1 MHGFFRRFF
10 APRWQ
15 HPDARV
21 RCQAISQLDPG
32 HPEQL
37 QALEALCLDNEPTV
51 RQAALA
57 RFSSPTHLLELLN
70 QQPRQ
75 SEIRQRLVEL
85 LTQPQDAIDPAQ
97 CLRSIEQL
105 KDQELLAQVALGASG
120 QDLRLAAVARL
131 EAEEDLITQACEN
144 GIAAVRHAAAARVT
158 SESGLQHL
166 AQQAR
171 RDSQVMRQA
180 RERLNQLRA
189 AAASAAAAQARC
201 ESLLNKLEAQAQAA
215 WEPLYASRFRH
226 LVREWQAL
234 GTPPNA
240 EQQQRFQAAAQRCQQ
255 VIAEQEAQAR
265 ADAELQQ
272 AAAARQ
278 ALHEALEQ
286 RRVTFAP
293 AERLTEQDI
302 AELHSRH
309 SLLTGLWKDLTKR
322 GDPDEALRQRY
333 TLELD
338 ELTAYLQAWERHA
351 TYAEEIEAALQ
362 AEDEVRLHGL
372 LDLCEWPDTLPPTD
386 LLARAR
392 HKLTAQKQPERPA
405 QEVPSK
411 AQLERFTQDLEQLE
425 MLLDNGASRDA
436 SRLHQSLRQRADT
449 FPAGSLGDHSATLKR
464 LGARLAELHDWRGFV
479 AAPKRDELCQAI
491 AELADDT
498 PLGDA
503 ELDRR
508 HRQLIRDW
516 KALGDAAA
524 SRELSHAFRSASDRI
539 HQRLANWQEQQAA
552 ARQHHLQVRTALCEQ
567 LETLLDAPAE
577 NADPDA
583 LRRIRDQARE
593 EWQRHA
599 PVPRDQ
605 AKAVGRR
612 FSRALATLQELID
625 QRAMEIAH
633 AKRALVDA
641 ASELLSSSLAAETR
655 AEKTKELQRRWR
667 ALGRAPRGEEQ
678 ALWREFRRLCDQI
691 FALRD
696 AQRDDH
702 AQQAR
707 KRLDAMQKL
716 IDRIDA
722 WQPTRLADQA
732 ELDSAIKQAD
742 ALHPLP
748 PGRRTE
754 GMRRRW
760 DGIIRARRERLAQLG
775 MREEIERWLEHRSL
789 FDAHLAADAA
799 CQEQGICEEVRYA
812 PASSLS
818 EELRDAHEQ
827 RNAARRNP
835 PPAEEVSERL
845 TYLRAYLSLL
855 ALGRLRQQDESL
867 QLAIQVERLNSGVG
881 RELSRSEEIRRVLCK
896 LLATGPV
903 SAEQWAREK
912 EAFDTLFDQLTQLSP
927 T

>member
-1 MHGFFRRFF
+1 MHGFLRRFF

-15 HPDARV
+15 HPDAQR
-21 RCQAISQLDPG
+21 RRQAISQLDPS
-32 HPEQL
+32 HPEHQ
-37 QALEALCLDNEPTV
+37 QALEALCLDNEPAV

-57 RFSSPTHLLELLN
+57 RIDSPTHLLELLN
-70 QQPRQ
+70 QQPQ
-75 SEIRQRLVEL
+75 LSEIRQRLVEL
-85 LTQPQDAIDPAQ
+85 LIQPRDAVDPAQ
-97 CLRSIEQL
+97 RLRSIEQL
-105 KDQELLAQVALGASG
+105 EDQALLAQIALEASG

-131 EAEEDLITQACEN
+131 EAEKDLITQACEN

-180 RERLNQLRA
+180 RERLNQLRE
-189 AAASAAAAQARC
+189 AAASAAAAKAHC
-201 ESLLNKLEAQAQAA
+201 ETLLHKLETQAKAA
-215 WEPLYASRFRH
+215 WEPLYAGRFRH
-226 LVREWQAL
+226 LMREWRAL
-234 GTPPNA
+234 DTPPSA
-240 EQQQRFQAAAQRCQQ
+240 EQEQRFQAAAQRCQQ

-272 AAAARQ
+272 ATAAQQ
-278 ALHEALEQ
+278 ALHEALKQ
-286 RRVTFAP
+286 RQATFAP
-293 AERLTEQDI
+293 TERLTEQDI
-302 AELHSRH
+302 ASLHSRQ
-309 SLLTGLWKDLTKR
+309 SLLTGLWDTLTKLR
-322 GDPDEALRQRY
+322 EPDEALRQRY
-333 TLELD
+333 TAEQDALS
-338 ELTAYLQAWERHA
+338 AALQAWER
-351 TYAEEIEAALQ
+351 YAAHTSEIETALQ
-362 AEDEVRLHGL
+362 AQDEPRLQEL
-372 LDLCEWPDTLPPTD
+372 LDICAWPETLPPTE
-386 LLARAR
+386 LLARVR
-392 HKLTAQKQPERPA
+392 HKLTAQKQPERP
-405 QEVPSK
+405 EPEFSK
-411 AQLERFTQDLEQLE
+411 AQLERFAQDLEQLE
-425 MLLDNGASRDA
+425 ALLDNGASRDA
-436 SRLHQSLRQRADT
+436 SRLLQNLRHRADT
-449 FPAGSLGDHSATLKR
+449 FPADSLGAHSVTLKR

-479 AAPKRDELCQAI
+479 AAPKRDQLCQAI

-498 PLGDA
+498 SIGDA

-508 HRQLIRDW
+508 HRQLVRDW
-516 KALGDAAA
+516 KALSDAAA

-539 HQRLANWQEQQAA
+539 HQRLASWQEQQAA
-552 ARQHHLQVRTALCEQ
+552 ARQQHLQVRTALCEQ
-567 LETLLDAPAE
+567 LEALLDAPAE
-577 NADPDA
+577 DADPDA

-593 EWQRHA
+593 EWQRHS

-612 FSRALATLQELID
+612 FSRALDTLQELID
-625 QRAMEIAH
+625 QRAMEIAL

-641 ASELLSSSLAAETR
+641 ASELLNSSIAAEAR

-678 ALWREFRRLCDQI
+678 ALWREFRSLCDQI

-696 AQRDDH
+696 AKRDDH

-707 KRLDAMQKL
+707 GRLEAMQKL
-716 IDRIDA
+716 IDRMDA

-732 ELDSAIKQAD
+732 ELDSAIKQVD

-748 PGRRTE
+748 SGRRTE

-775 MREEIERWLEHRSL
+775 IREEIKRWLEHRSL
-789 FDAHLAADAA
+789 FDAHLTADAA
-799 CQEQGICEEVRYA
+799 CLEQGNCEDVTYD
-812 PASSLS
+812 PVSSLS
-818 EELRDAHEQ
+818 EELRNAHEQ
-827 RNAARRNP
+827 RNAARRTP

-845 TYLRAYLSLL
+845 TFLRAYLSLL

-867 QLAIQVERLNSGVG
+867 QLAIQVERLNTGVG
-881 RELSRSEEIRRVLCK
+881 RELSRSEEIRSVLCK

-903 SAEQWAREK
+903 STQQWAREK
-912 EAFDTLFDQLTQLSP
+912 EAFETLFDQLTQLSP

>member
-189 AAASAAAAQARC
+189 AAASAAAAQAHC
-201 ESLLNKLEAQAQAA
+201 ETLLNKLEAQAKAA
-215 WEPLYASRFRH
+215 WEPLYAGRFRH

-234 GTPPNA
+234 DTPPNA
-240 EQQQRFQAAAQRCQQ
+240 EQQQRFQAAVQRCQQ

-302 AELHSRH
+302 AELNSRQ
-309 SLLTGLWKDLTKR
+309 SLLTGLWETLTKQ

-333 TLELD
+333 TTELD

-362 AEDEVRLHGL
+362 AGDEARLYEL
-372 LDLCEWPDTLPPTD
+372 LDRCAWPDTLPPTD

-392 HKLTAQKQPERPA
+392 HKLAAQKQPERPA
-405 QEVPSK
+405 QEEPSK
-411 AQLERFTQDLEQLE
+411 AQLERFAQDLEQLE
-425 MLLDNGASRDA
+425 VFLDNGASRDA

-449 FPAGSLGDHSATLKR
+449 FPAGSLRDHSATLKR

-498 PLGDA
+498 RLGDA

-567 LETLLDAPAE
+567 LEALLDAPAE

-655 AEKTKELQRRWR
+655 AEKTKELQR
-667 ALGRAPRGEEQ
+667 
-678 ALWREFRRLCDQI
+678 
-691 FALRD
+691 
-696 AQRDDH
+696 
-702 AQQAR
+702 
-707 KRLDAMQKL
+707 
-716 IDRIDA
+716 
-722 WQPTRLADQA
+722 
-732 ELDSAIKQAD
+732 
-742 ALHPLP
+742 
-748 PGRRTE
+748 
-754 GMRRRW
+754 
-760 DGIIRARRERLAQLG
+760 
-775 MREEIERWLEHRSL
+775 
-789 FDAHLAADAA
+789 
-799 CQEQGICEEVRYA
+799 
-812 PASSLS
+812 
-818 EELRDAHEQ
+818 
-827 RNAARRNP
+827 
-835 PPAEEVSERL
+835 
-845 TYLRAYLSLL
+845 
-855 ALGRLRQQDESL
+855 
-867 QLAIQVERLNSGVG
+867 
-881 RELSRSEEIRRVLCK
+881 
-896 LLATGPV
+896 
-903 SAEQWAREK
+903 
-912 EAFDTLFDQLTQLSP
+912 
-927 T
+927 

>member
-1 MHGFFRRFF
+1 
-10 APRWQ
+10 
-15 HPDARV
+15 
-21 RCQAISQLDPG
+21 
-32 HPEQL
+32 
-37 QALEALCLDNEPTV
+37 
-51 RQAALA
+51 
-57 RFSSPTHLLELLN
+57 
-70 QQPRQ
+70 
-75 SEIRQRLVEL
+75 
-85 LTQPQDAIDPAQ
+85 
-97 CLRSIEQL
+97 
-105 KDQELLAQVALGASG
+105 
-120 QDLRLAAVARL
+120 
-131 EAEEDLITQACEN
+131 
-144 GIAAVRHAAAARVT
+144 
-158 SESGLQHL
+158 
-166 AQQAR
+166 
-171 RDSQVMRQA
+171 MRQA

-189 AAASAAAAQARC
+189 AAASAAAAQAHC
-201 ESLLNKLEAQAQAA
+201 ETLLHKLEAQAKAA
-215 WEPLYASRFRH
+215 WEPLYAGRFRH

-234 GTPPNA
+234 DTPPSA
-240 EQQQRFQAAAQRCQQ
+240 EQEQRFQAATQRCQQ
-255 VIAEQEAQAR
+255 VIEQQEAQAR
-265 ADAELQQ
+265 ADAELQETT
-272 AAAARQ
+272 AARQ

-302 AELHSRH
+302 VSLRSHLSR
-309 SLLTGLWKDLTKR
+309 LTGLWETLTKR
-322 GDPDEALRQRY
+322 GAPDEALRQRY

-362 AEDEVRLHGL
+362 AGDEARLYEL

-449 FPAGSLGDHSATLKR
+449 FPAGSLGAYSATLKR
-464 LGARLAELHDWRGFV
+464 LGARLTELHDWRGFV
-479 AAPKRDELCQAI
+479 AAPKRDQLCQAI

-498 PLGDA
+498 RLGDA

-539 HQRLANWQEQQAA
+539 HQRLASWQEQQAA

-567 LETLLDAPAE
+567 LEALLDAPAE

-593 EWQRHA
+593 EWKRHA

-605 AKAVGRR
+605 SKAVGRR

-625 QRAMEIAH
+625 HRAKETAH

-732 ELDSAIKQAD
+732 ELDSAIKQSD
-742 ALHPLP
+742 ALYPLP

-789 FDAHLAADAA
+789 LDAHLAADAA

-855 ALGRLRQQDESL
+855 TLGRLSQQDESL